1 MRHAVGMSLSQKASA
16 GSRYAALVRLL
27 MRYGRSDLVSG
38 AGLDEFAIDDDGPLG
53 DTDQAD
59 AFARDLEA
67 MGPTYIKLGQL
78 LSTRFDLLPAA
89 YTTALSRLQD
99 SVDPF
104 PFEQVKEIIET
115 EFGVGLRHLFAEFEE
130 EPLAAASLGQV
141 HRATLPSGR
150 AVVVKVQRPEARDV
164 VRDDMQILTT
174 LADLADR
181 RTDLGRRYGFGQ
193 LLAQFRRSLAAEL
206 DYRREARNLLRF
218 RELTKDYDLLEV
230 PEPILDHSSSVVLTM
245 ARVEGRKVT
254 DVGPLGLMDIEPRP
268 MVEQLFRCYLRM
280 ILDDGIIHADP
291 HPGNLMVTDE
301 GRLALLDLGMVAT
314 VPPRTQDKVTKLLL
328 AISDGDGDEV
338 SQVLAGMGHQLEG
351 YDPASF
357 QNAVSTLVSDA
368 VAGGTDLQVGTVMV
382 QLSRISGENGL
393 RPPAEMAMIGKA
405 LLNLDQATTHLDPDF
420 VPAEAIRDNVAE
432 IMASGL
438 TVTPGG
444 VIAAAI
450 EAKEFTA
457 QLPRRANRIM
467 DSLAEGE
474 LTVRV
479 NAIDEQR
486 LHTVLQRVAN
496 RLTLGIII
504 AATVLGAA
512 LMMRVPTASYLFG
525 YPAVAIVFFVLA
537 VLGGVAL
544 AVWIVLTDRKVARTG
559 QRNPGGPGGG

>member
-1 MRHAVGMSLSQKASA
+1 MLWGMSLSQKASA

-38 AGLDEFAIDDDGPLG
+38 AGLDEFAIDTEGPLG
-53 DTDQAD
+53 DTDEAD
-59 AFARDLEA
+59 AFARDLEE

-89 YTTALSRLQD
+89 YTTALARLQD

-104 PFEQVKEIIET
+104 PFEQVKEIIEA
-115 EFGVGLRHLFAEFEE
+115 ELGVGLRHLFAEFEE
-130 EPLAAASLGQV
+130 KPLAAASLGQV

-164 VRDDMQILTT
+164 IRDDMQILTT
-174 LADLADR
+174 LAELADR

-218 RELTKDYDLLEV
+218 RELTKDYDLLVV
-230 PEPILDHSSSVVLTM
+230 PEPILDHSSALVLTM
-245 ARVEGRKVT
+245 TRMEGRKVT

-280 ILDDGIIHADP
+280 ILDAGVIHADP
-291 HPGNLMVTDE
+291 HPGNIMVTDD

-314 VPPRTQDKVTKLLL
+314 VPPRTQDKVVKLLL
-328 AISDGDGDEV
+328 AIGDGDGDEV
-338 SQVLAGMGHQLEG
+338 SQVLALLGHPLEG
-351 YDPASF
+351 FDPAAF
-357 QNAVSTLVSDA
+357 QNAVSSLVSDA
-368 VAGGTDLQVGTVMV
+368 VAGGADLQVGTVLV
-382 QLSRISGENGL
+382 QLSRLSGESGM

-405 LLNLDQATTHLDPDF
+405 LLNLDQVTTHLDPDF

-486 LHTVLQRVAN
+486 LHTVLQRIAN

-544 AVWIVLTDRKVARTG
+544 AVWIVMTDRKVARTG
-559 QRNPGGPGGG
+559 QRTRGGS